1 MRIDLQ
7 IKDILF
13 GKMFWLP
20 CDGFRL
26 IIFKL
31 INDVSS
37 LNKGNHDRDGV

>member
-20 CDGFRL
+20 RDGFRL

-31 INDVSS
+31 INDASS
-37 LNKGNHDRDGV
+37 LNKGSNDRDGV